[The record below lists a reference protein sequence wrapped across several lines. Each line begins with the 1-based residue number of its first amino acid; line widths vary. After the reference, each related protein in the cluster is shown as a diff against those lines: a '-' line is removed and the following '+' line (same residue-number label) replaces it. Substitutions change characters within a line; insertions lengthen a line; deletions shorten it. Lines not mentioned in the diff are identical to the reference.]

1 MTQSLRKTPL
11 NALHREF
18 GAKLTEFASYEMPV
32 QYGLGILGEHQHT
45 RKKAGLF
52 DVSHMG
58 QVILSGQS
66 YEETALALEK
76 VLPMDVLGLEIGR
89 QRYGFLTNDDGGI
102 LDDLMFSNRGD
113 HIFVV
118 LNAACKDSDIKYLRS
133 LLEPN
138 ISIKE
143 IENRAL
149 IALQGPASEAVLGK
163 YHPQIENMKFMDVET
178 LTIDGA
184 ECWISRSGY
193 TGEDGFEISIPAEAA
208 EPITRSILS
217 NQNVEFIGLGARDSL
232 RLEAGL
238 CLYGHDIDQATTPVE
253 ASLTW
258 AIQKARR
265 SNGSRASGFIGSEI
279 ILKQLA
285 GGTNKKRV
293 GFLPQTRAPMREGV
307 EIFAT
312 ETSKE
317 AIGKITS
324 GGYGP
329 TVGYPIAMGYI
340 NSEYA
345 NSEDDLFG
353 ELRGK
358 RVPVKVSNLPF
369 VPLNFKR

>member
-18 GAKLTEFASYEMPV
+18 GAKLTEFAGYEMPV
-32 QYGLGILGEHQHT
+32 QYRLGILGEHQHT

-66 YEETALALEK
+66 YEETALSLEK

-163 YHPQIENMKFMDVET
+163 YHPQIKNMKFMDVET
-178 LTIDGA
+178 LPIDGS

-307 EIFAT
+307 EIFGT
-312 ETSKE
+312 ETSKD

-345 NSEDDLFG
+345 NSEDDMFG

>member
-18 GAKLTEFASYEMPV
+18 GAKLTEFAGYEMPV
-32 QYGLGILGEHQHT
+32 QYRLGILGEHQHT

-66 YEETALALEK
+66 YEETALSLEK

-143 IENRAL
+143 IESRAL
-149 IALQGPASEAVLGK
+149 IALQGPASEAVIGK
-163 YHPQIENMKFMDVET
+163 YHPQIKNMKFMDVET
-178 LTIDGA
+178 LAIDGA

-285 GGTNKKRV
+285 GGANKKRV
-293 GFLPQTRAPMREGV
+293 GLLPQTRAPMREGV

-345 NSEDDLFG
+345 NTENDLFG

-358 RVPVKVSNLPF
+358 RVRVKVSNLPF

>member
-1 MTQSLRKTPL
+1 
-11 NALHREF
+11 
-18 GAKLTEFASYEMPV
+18 
-32 QYGLGILGEHQHT
+32 
-45 RKKAGLF
+45 
-52 DVSHMG
+52 
-58 QVILSGQS
+58 
-66 YEETALALEK
+66 
-76 VLPMDVLGLEIGR
+76 
-89 QRYGFLTNDDGGI
+89 
-102 LDDLMFSNRGD
+102 
-113 HIFVV
+113 
-118 LNAACKDSDIKYLRS
+118 
-133 LLEPN
+133 
-138 ISIKE
+138 
-143 IENRAL
+143 
-149 IALQGPASEAVLGK
+149 
-163 YHPQIENMKFMDVET
+163 
-178 LTIDGA
+178 
-184 ECWISRSGY
+184 
-193 TGEDGFEISIPAEAA
+193 
-208 EPITRSILS
+208 
-217 NQNVEFIGLGARDSL
+217 
-232 RLEAGL
+232 LEAGL

-265 SNGSRASGFIGSEI
+265 SNGSRASGYIGSEI

-293 GFLPQTRAPMREGV
+293 GLLPQTRAPMREGV

>member
-11 NALHREF
+11 NGLHREF
-18 GAKLTEFASYEMPV
+18 GAKLTEFAGYEMPV

-66 YEETALALEK
+66 YEETALSLEK

-143 IENRAL
+143 IESRAL

-178 LTIDGA
+178 LPIDGS

-307 EIFAT
+307 EIFGT
-312 ETSKE
+312 ETSKD

>member
-18 GAKLTEFASYEMPV
+18 GAKLTEFAGYEMPV
-32 QYGLGILGEHQHT
+32 QYRLGILGEHQHT

-89 QRYGFLTNDDGGI
+89 QRYGFLTTDEGGI

-133 LLEPN
+133 HLEPN

-143 IENRAL
+143 IESRAL

-238 CLYGHDIDQATTPVE
+238 CLYGHDIDQVTTPVE

-293 GFLPQTRAPMREGV
+293 GLLPQTRAPMREGV

>member
-11 NALHREF
+11 NGLHREF
-18 GAKLTEFASYEMPV
+18 EAKLTEFAGYEMPV
-32 QYGLGILGEHQHT
+32 QYRLGILGEHQHT

-89 QRYGFLTNDDGGI
+89 QRYGFLTTDEGGI

-143 IENRAL
+143 IESRAL

-163 YHPQIENMKFMDVET
+163 YHPQIKNMKFMDVET

-293 GFLPQTRAPMREGV
+293 GLLPQTRAPMREGV

>member
-18 GAKLTEFASYEMPV
+18 GAKLTEFAGYEMPV
-32 QYGLGILGEHQHT
+32 QYRLGILGEHQHT

-89 QRYGFLTNDDGGI
+89 QRYGFLTTDEGGI

-143 IENRAL
+143 IESRAL

-307 EIFAT
+307 EIFGT
-312 ETSKE
+312 ETSKD

-345 NSEDDLFG
+345 NSEDDFFG

>member
-18 GAKLTEFASYEMPV
+18 GAKLTEFAGYEMPV
-32 QYGLGILGEHQHT
+32 QYRLGILGEHQHT

-89 QRYGFLTNDDGGI
+89 QRYGFLTTDEGGI

-143 IENRAL
+143 IESRAL

-163 YHPQIENMKFMDVET
+163 YHPQIKNMKFMDVET

-279 ILKQLA
+279 ILKQLV

-293 GFLPQTRAPMREGV
+293 GLLPQTRAPMREGV

>member
-18 GAKLTEFASYEMPV
+18 GAKLTEFAGYEMPV
-32 QYGLGILGEHQHT
+32 QYRLGILGEHLHT

-89 QRYGFLTNDDGGI
+89 QRYGFLTTDEGGI

-143 IENRAL
+143 IESRAL

-163 YHPQIENMKFMDVET
+163 YHPQIKNMKFMDVET

-307 EIFAT
+307 EIFGT

-345 NSEDDLFG
+345 NSEDDWFG

>member
-11 NALHREF
+11 NGLHREF
-18 GAKLTEFASYEMPV
+18 GAKLTEFAGYEMPV
-32 QYGLGILGEHQHT
+32 QYRLGILGEHQHT

-89 QRYGFLTNDDGGI
+89 QRYGFLTTDEGGI

-143 IENRAL
+143 IESRAL

-163 YHPQIENMKFMDVET
+163 YHPQIKNMKFMDVET

-293 GFLPQTRAPMREGV
+293 GLLPQTRAPMREGV
-307 EIFAT
+307 EIFGT
-312 ETSKE
+312 ETSKD

>member
-18 GAKLTEFASYEMPV
+18 GAKLTEFAGYEMPV
-32 QYGLGILGEHQHT
+32 QYRLGILGEHQHT

-76 VLPMDVLGLEIGR
+76 VLPMDVLNLEIGR
-89 QRYGFLTNDDGGI
+89 QRYGFLTTDEGGI

-143 IENRAL
+143 IESRAL

-163 YHPQIENMKFMDVET
+163 YHPQIKNMKFMDVET

-293 GFLPQTRAPMREGV
+293 GLLPQTRAPMREGV

>member
-18 GAKLTEFASYEMPV
+18 GAKLTEFAGYEMPV
-32 QYGLGILGEHQHT
+32 QYRLGILGEHQHT

-89 QRYGFLTNDDGGI
+89 QRYGFLTTDEGGI

-307 EIFAT
+307 EIFRT
-312 ETSKE
+312 ETSKD